1 VSEGVPLLDLAAH
14 HAPLKDDLEA
24 AVGRVIASNRFILGP
39 EVEAFE
45 SEVAEAIGVRHAIGV
60 SSGTD
65 ALLVALM
72 ALDVG
77 PGDEVVTT
85 PFTFFATAGCI
96 ARLGARPI
104 FVDIDPATFNIDA
117 SQVRSALSERT
128 KAVVPVHLFG
138 QPYDV
143 AALDEVLA
151 GTGVA
156 LVEDAAQ
163 AIGAHTVRGPVGG
176 VGTFGCFSFFPSKNL
191 GCFGDG
197 GLVTTQDDALA
208 ERVRVLRGH
217 GANPKYYHA
226 FIGGNFRLDAIQ
238 AAVLRVLLPH
248 VPAWNATRRANAR
261 HYDRWI
267 AEDDVLRDVVRPP
280 PRVQEG
286 HVYNQYVV
294 RVPRRDALRAFLTEW
309 GIGNEVYYPVPLH
322 RQACFA
328 DLGYA
333 EGSLPEAERA
343 SGEVL
348 ALPIFPELG
357 EPRQR
362 RVVDAM
368 RAFYTGP

>member
-14 HAPLKDDLEA
+14 HARLKDELGA
-24 AVGRVIASNRFILGP
+24 AVERVIASNRFILGP
-39 EVEAFE
+39 EVQAFE

-151 GTGVA
+151 GTGVPV
-156 LVEDAAQ
+156 VEDAAQ
-163 AIGAHTVRGPVGG
+163 AIGAHTVRGPAGG

-197 GLVTTQDDALA
+197 GLVTTQDDGLA

-217 GANPKYYHA
+217 GAKPKYYHA
-226 FIGGNFRLDAIQ
+226 LIGGNFRLDAIQ

-248 VPAWNATRRANAR
+248 VPAWNASRRANAR

-294 RVPRRDALRAFLTEW
+294 RVPRRDALRAFLTER

-328 DLGYA
+328 GLGYA

-343 SGEVL
+343 SREVL

-362 RVVDAM
+362 RVVDAL
-368 RAFYTGP
+368 RAFYASP